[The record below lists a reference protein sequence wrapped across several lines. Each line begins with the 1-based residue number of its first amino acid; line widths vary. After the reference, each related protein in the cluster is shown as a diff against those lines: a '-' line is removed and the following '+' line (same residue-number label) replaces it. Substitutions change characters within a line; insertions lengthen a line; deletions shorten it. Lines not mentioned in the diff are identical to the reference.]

1 MGNGKKGSTNERP
14 LILLTN
20 DDGIASP
27 GLLAAAQAVCDLGEL
42 LIVAPATQQTGMG
55 RGTPPI
61 IDGILRTESLRVGC
75 EDVTVY
81 AINGSPAQTVV
92 LGVLGIA
99 PRLPSLVVSGINHGE
114 NLGTAVTGSGTVGA
128 ALQASEFS
136 IPSIAV
142 SLEVEKSYHYNHAA
156 DLHWDAAAHFTRLFA
171 QRLLA
176 AQLPFDVDVL
186 KIDVP
191 AETTRDTPWRLT
203 RQAKQSYY
211 QTLPPAQR
219 FAVGP
224 LIDLD
229 YRIYVDWERLEPDT
243 DIYAFARD
251 RVVSVTPLS
260 HDLTSRVD
268 FSDLERLLGERNRVS
283 EGFDDSN

>member
-1 MGNGKKGSTNERP
+1 

-61 IDGILRTESLRVGC
+61 IDGVLRTETLRVGC

-81 AINGSPAQTVV
+81 AVNGSPAQTVV
-92 LGVLGIA
+92 LAVLGIA
-99 PRLPSLVVSGINHGE
+99 PRRPALVVSGINHGE
-114 NLGTAVTGSGTVGA
+114 NLGTSVTGSGTVGA
-128 ALQASEFS
+128 ALQGAEFG
-136 IPSIAV
+136 IPGLAV
-142 SLEVEKSYHYNHAA
+142 SLEVEKTYHYNHAE
-156 DLHWDAAAHFTRLFA
+156 DLHWEAAAHFTRLFA
-171 QRLLA
+171 RRMLA

-186 KIDVP
+186 KVDAP
-191 AETTRDTPWRLT
+191 SEATPETPWRLT
-203 RQAKQSYY
+203 RQAKQAYY

-219 FAVGP
+219 FVAGP

-229 YRIYVDWERLEPDT
+229 YRVFVDWERLAPDT

-260 HDLTSRVD
+260 HDLTSRAD
-268 FSDLERLLGERNRVS
+268 FAGLDRLLRDRTG
-283 EGFDDSN
+283 